1 MEPDAQAGLKETR
14 PGYMLLM
21 LVALVSV
28 LLAVPALFVVVMSQG
43 VGQWL
48 NPEAKETQIGLCR
61 SSFADPECTDV
72 PMSAIESY
80 SGLDFPAGS
89 RIIDSAASPSADSFG
104 GPKPTLW
111 AIVELPADI
120 DTVSEFLDPA
130 DIPLGGLDN
139 PDAASPL
146 TKLGATD
153 VVGRQNDQGARYVG
167 ILDGRAVLYVLA
179 ILEPAPEL

>member
-1 MEPDAQAGLKETR
+1 MEPDAQARLKETR

-28 LLAVPALFVVVMSQG
+28 LLAVPALFVVVVSQG
-43 VGQWL
+43 LGQWL
-48 NPEAKETQIGLCR
+48 NPGAERTEIGLCR

-80 SGLDFPAGS
+80 SGIDFPAGS
-89 RIIDSAASPSADSFG
+89 RIIDSAASPSAASFG
-104 GPKPTLW
+104 GLKPTLW
-111 AIVELPADI
+111 AIMELPNDVDA
-120 DTVSEFLDPA
+120 VSDFLEPA

-146 TKLGATD
+146 TELGSTD
-153 VVGRQNDQGARYVG
+153 VVGRQNDQGARYAG
-167 ILDGRAVLYVLA
+167 ILDGRAVVYVLA